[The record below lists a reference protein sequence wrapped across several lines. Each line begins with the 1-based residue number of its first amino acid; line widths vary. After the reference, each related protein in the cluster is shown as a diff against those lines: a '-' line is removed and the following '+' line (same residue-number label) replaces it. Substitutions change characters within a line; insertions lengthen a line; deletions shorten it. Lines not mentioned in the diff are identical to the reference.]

1 MVDHVHCNQ
10 KWNLV
15 SHVLV
20 LHTKIKPCWLGFH
33 LGWVTVDFFSRF
45 YFSISFLY
53 FEKSALNLLFSA

>member
-20 LHTKIKPCWLGFH
+20 PHTKIKPCWLGFL
-33 LGWVTVDFFSRF
+33 LGLVTVDFF
-45 YFSISFLY
+45 FLDFIFLFHSY
-53 FEKSALNLLFSA
+53 TLKSQH

>member
-20 LHTKIKPCWLGFH
+20 PHTKVKPCWLGFL
-33 LGWVTVDFFSRF
+33 LGLVTVNFFFLDFIFDF
-45 YFSISFLY
+45 IPIL
-53 FEKSALNLLFSA
+53 